1 MMTKSSPDSLRER
14 NKVRIR
20 SQIVQAAIALLGE
33 RDLTDFTAD
42 DIAFK
47 AEVGRATFFRYFDS
61 KEAAIVTAF
70 YEQRLSA
77 LVEALSA
84 APAALGPVDAV
95 IWTFTQ
101 LEANFSKQ
109 RKFILMQSRM
119 VSASS
124 SLRAKALE
132 YQAYYSQ
139 ALADALAPR
148 YKKLD
153 ANDLRPRLLSVS
165 TLMVVTHTIDYWAAD
180 NGSLNLPQL
189 MRTSLEQLKNGFA
202 DDVSKTTKGHR

>member
-1 MMTKSSPDSLRER
+1 MITKSSPDSLRER

-20 SQIVQAAIALLGE
+20 SQIVQASIALLGE
-33 RDLTDFTAD
+33 RNLADFSAD
-42 DIAFK
+42 DIAIR

-61 KEAAIVTAF
+61 KEAAVVAAF

-77 LVEALSA
+77 LVDALHA

-109 RKFILMQSRM
+109 RSMILMQSRM
-119 VSASS
+119 VSASP

-132 YQAYYSQ
+132 YQAHYSK
-139 ALADALAPR
+139 AVADAIAPR
-148 YKKLD
+148 YKKLGPH
-153 ANDLRPRLLSVS
+153 DLRPGLLSVT
-165 TLMVVTHTIDYWAAD
+165 TLMVVTHTIDYWAAG
-180 NGSLNLPQL
+180 NGALNLPQL
-189 MRTSLEQLKNGFA
+189 VRSSLEQMKNGFS
-202 DDVSKTTKGHR
+202 DDIKKTAKSRR